1 MYIYIVF
8 RKINLE
14 YWIIYVYVFQV
25 YFLLC
30 VGINLEYLK
39 YLGNEILY
47 QLVDMVKFVDM

>member
-1 MYIYIVF
+1 MYMYLI
-8 RKINLE
+8 K
-14 YWIIYVYVFQV
+14 V

-30 VGINLEYLK
+30 VGINLEYFK

>member
-1 MYIYIVF
+1 MCMYLI
-8 RKINLE
+8 K
-14 YWIIYVYVFQV
+14 V